1 MLVTL
6 PLNNVK
12 ACKFYILKNKV
23 VQVVPVVVNYNP
35 VVVYSTTPTC
45 CHCAAS
51 DSLQACS

>member
-23 VQVVPVVVNYNP
+23 VQVVQVVVKYNP
-35 VVVYSTTPTC
+35 VVVEIENN
-45 CHCAAS
+45 
-51 DSLQACS
+51 

>member
-1 MLVTL
+1 MLVTP

-12 ACKFYILKNKV
+12 AYKFYILKNKV